1 MARTGAPYR
10 TESGDL
16 VDKEGNPIRA
26 RRGKGL
32 ERIDALSTSL
42 TAEQVLKAVSAQV
55 VGLLYLNKEQQA
67 SLYKLAKAM
76 SSFSSAFRSA
86 RETYSDSDG
95 LGDACDPDPLDSDFD
110 DDTLNDDVDPSPA
123 SVDGDG
129 DSVGDAADNC
139 PLVANAIVWFVAALW
154 SIGDVAPAAHNLGPE
169 DDSF

>member
-1 MARTGAPYR
+1 VHFYYNCTEMARTGAPYR

-67 SLYKLAKAM
+67 SLYKLGEAH
-76 SSFSSAFRSA
+76 RLRGA
-86 RETYSDSDG
+86 R
-95 LGDACDPDPLDSDFD
+95 
-110 DDTLNDDVDPSPA
+110 
-123 SVDGDG
+123 
-129 DSVGDAADNC
+129 SVGVKATRPRGPAPSLDAPPDMA
-139 PLVANAIVWFVAALW
+139 
-154 SIGDVAPAAHNLGPE
+154 
-169 DDSF
+169 